1 MPSCRG
7 FAGCQQYRR
16 SLKGLGVHPHLVN
29 ASLVSEVIFQFQFK
43 EKSDLLDVLL
53 EGRTEHRQTITAGFF
68 YDTLVM
74 SQTLVTNSCKDLKN
88 ARMWTCIKMSIHM
101 DKL

>member
-1 MPSCRG
+1 M
-7 FAGCQQYRR
+7 
-16 SLKGLGVHPHLVN
+16 N

-43 EKSDLLDVLL
+43 EKSNLLDVLL

-68 YDTLVM
+68 YDKLVM

-88 ARMWTCIKMSIHM
+88 TRMWTCIKMSIHM
-101 DKL
+101 DKI